1 MIGKDT
7 ELVIVLLKNLD
18 VHYTGPETGNGFK
31 SRPGSA
37 KTGEFLAKNLLKVCS
52 GAESSHLLLLLLLPA
67 MMAREAVTL
76 FSSSDSEHAVFAL
89 DAVKGLMCTALVG

>member
-1 MIGKDT
+1 MIGKNT

-18 VHYTGPETGNGFK
+18 VRYTGPETGNGFK
-31 SRPGSA
+31 LRPGSA
-37 KTGEFLAKNLLKVCS
+37 KTREFLTKNLLKVCS
-52 GAESSHLLLLLLLPA
+52 GAESSHLLLLLPA
-67 MMAREAVTL
+67 MTAREAVTL